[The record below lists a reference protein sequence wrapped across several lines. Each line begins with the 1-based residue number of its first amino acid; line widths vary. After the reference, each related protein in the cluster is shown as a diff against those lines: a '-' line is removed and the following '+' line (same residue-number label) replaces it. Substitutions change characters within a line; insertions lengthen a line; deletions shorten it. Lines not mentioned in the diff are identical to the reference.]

1 MDNRKS
7 TYRFILTLFSL
18 VFVLWGCKD
27 DDDFGMDLDLDKAV
41 KITDFQV
48 EDALAIDISEEDKT
62 IVITY
67 AGGTDVSNI
76 IPEIVTSEG
85 ANISPASGT
94 PINLRSPQTYTVKNG
109 NLFSEYRVVANVLS
123 VTAFLSHH
131 SSVNDIQDDDEAAL
145 AEWFFSNYS
154 EDVSAFVS
162 FQDIK
167 DGNVDLSQYKTLM
180 WYLDGDANEQFTM
193 PEIAQDPEV
202 IGQISDWYKT
212 GGNLYLMGY
221 ANQYLFDLDRIT
233 RDYFLTVGTGPGFQ
247 NPDTWGVNV
256 NINRKN
262 DQSGHPIFADIDFT
276 TQGDGRKTFP
286 VISPGWKE
294 DRNYVL
300 VRIPETYGVPN
311 DSDQAYTL
319 FIEEN
324 NAKWLATWD
333 GIGDYFMAGII
344 EFSPT
349 AEFQGTA
356 IFQGLAAIEWN
367 QNALG
372 DLNPEGINANQENIE
387 KLTENTINF
396 LSVN

>member
-1 MDNRKS
+1 MITVYS
-7 TYRFILTLFSL
+7 
-18 VFVLWGCKD
+18 GCKNE
-27 DDDFGMDLDLDKAV
+27 DDFGIDLDLDKEV
-41 KITDFQV
+41 KILDYQV
-48 EDALAIDISEEDKT
+48 ENALEIDLNEAEKS

-76 IPEIVTSEG
+76 IPAFSVSEG
-85 ANISPASGT
+85 AAVTPSSGT
-94 PINLRSPQTYTVKNG
+94 AIDLRSPHTYTVKNG
-109 NLFSEYRVVANVLS
+109 NVFSEYTVTANVLS

-131 SSVNDIQDDDEAAL
+131 ASVNDIQDDDEAAL
-145 AEWFFSNYS
+145 AEWFFSNYGD
-154 EDVSAFVS
+154 DVSAFVS

-167 DGNVDLSQYKTLM
+167 DGKVDLGQFKTLM
-180 WYLDGDANEQFTM
+180 WYLDGDENEQFTM
-193 PEIAQDPEV
+193 PAIAQDPEV
-202 IGQISDWYKT
+202 MGQINDWYKA

-221 ANQYLFDLDRIT
+221 ANQYLFDMNRIT
-233 RDYFLTVGTGPGFQ
+233 KDYFLAVGSGPGAQ

-256 NINRKN
+256 NINRKQ
-262 DQSGHPIFADIDFT
+262 DQSKHPLFSGIDLT

-294 DRNYVL
+294 DHNYVL
-300 VRIPETYGVPN
+300 VRIPETYGFPN

-319 FIEEN
+319 FTEEN

-372 DLNPEGINANQENIE
+372 ELNPEGSNAHQENIE
-387 KLTENTINF
+387 KITENAINF
-396 LSVN
+396 LSIN